1 MFHILTSINA
11 NSHPH
16 TLAYTS
22 VNICIGKHQIHAIL
36 PHDGMHKNHAPLTM
50 LSMVKGFGLFRLNVV
65 KDGSNMIFIIF
76 LWWGIW

>member
-1 MFHILTSINA
+1 MTIHTPLHIHPLTFASA
-11 NSHPH
+11 
-16 TLAYTS
+16 
-22 VNICIGKHQIHAIL
+22 KHQIHAIL
-36 PHDGMHKNHAPLTM
+36 PHYGMHKNHAPLTM